1 MWMDISTCIKV
12 DISIYRWMY
21 PPAYLRCVWIYPHH
35 ISKGRWMYPY
45 TGGCIHLSIL
55 GQVDIST
62 SMCGYIHLIFPRLSG
77 YIHIQ
82 VDVSTCL
89 FNDMWIYP
97 LFFFFFAI
105 QCIYSIIISCFLI
118 NMKNCLFRPA
128 KYLEVNSHLWLYLK
142 QMNAVRTCIGQKCQ
156 RFPYWDTSV
165 LLFGCVFLT

>member
-1 MWMDISTCIKV
+1 MCVDISTSYFQGQV

-21 PPAYLRCVWIYPHH
+21 PPVYFRA
-35 ISKGRWMYPY
+35 S
-45 TGGCIHLSIL
+45 
-55 GQVDIST
+55 
-62 SMCGYIHLIFPRLSG
+62 GYIHLIFPRLSG

-97 LFFFFFAI
+97 LFFFAI

-118 NMKNCLFRPA
+118 NTKNCLFRPA
-128 KYLEVNSHLWLYLK
+128 KYPEVNSHLWLYLK
-142 QMNAVRTCIGQKCQ
+142 HMNAVRTCIGQKCQ